1 MKQKLCILLSLL
13 LCFDLTIVSIA
24 TSTES
29 NVVSSNETT
38 VETTDNKSSR
48 ITNEIML
55 MNFIGVRLEEIIR
68 TESTVLLKDT
78 IDLIQKGGIKF
89 TTIDKKT
96 QSYLQSLFDSTT
108 DWKLEEMD
116 RNRLLYNYSQKESRA
131 MNAALKP
138 NVMALL
144 TSAVA
149 SAATKDPL
157 TAVLS
162 IGSLVAD
169 SVSSYYGSIEQ
180 SEQDY
185 DEGNFKLDKERLK
198 TIEGIKKNF
207 FDYCNDMVREN
218 NIPESMIVY
227 QSKAEKYGE
236 NLLDTNLSSRLKYFE
251 DSVELFT
258 GLPSIHLELAKCY
271 FEKADYKK
279 CVNEI
284 DKYIESGVNIFNND
298 ENLINTLPLA
308 FAAASRYMSNSDYES
323 YVVKNMKYAEE
334 LENLLVNGD
343 IKNMLPMFRYKN
355 ILVYMDLF
363 SRTNKTEYLDKAYT
377 KCKTN
382 IIPLVREQRKLE
394 EQDRLTINEL
404 LINNLEAL
412 KALAEKKGIS
422 NNEKKELNSL
432 IFGNSSIIF
441 NNYPLSEHYYFG
453 DYKNEV
459 YDYMA
464 VFSTKGKYMYLNCD
478 VEDGNTYYSI
488 VMPDSYVTNDAEVSL
503 DYKDLNGSTIN
514 AELVFSDNSEFYSDY
529 SQFYDKIVDF
539 DDKIIISV
547 NVKPKRDIECRQL
560 NFDVECVKIPFG
572 KEEIGNYTADEMIS
586 TLVDLGFDKDNITT
600 KKDKGFLEK
609 DDGIVKI
616 ANYCGYNQ
624 DLSFDKNA
632 GWSSKYHYVW
642 HKGDLLSNNQCFYIE
657 YR

>member
-1 MKQKLCILLSLL
+1 MKRIFCIILSLL
-13 LCFDLTIVSIA
+13 LCFNLTIVTIA

-29 NVVSSNETT
+29 NVVSSNE
-38 VETTDNKSSR
+38 VKSEAVNEESSK

-108 DWKLEEMD
+108 NWKLEEMD
-116 RNRLLYNYSQKESRA
+116 RNRLLYNYSQRESRA
-131 MNAALKP
+131 MSEALKP
-138 NVMALL
+138 GVMALL
-144 TSAVA
+144 TTAIA
-149 SAATKDPL
+149 SATTKDPL

-169 SVSSYYGSIEQ
+169 GVSSYYGSIEQ

-207 FDYCNDMVREN
+207 FDYCNDMVRDN
-218 NIPESMIVY
+218 NIPENMIVY
-227 QSKAEKYGE
+227 QTKAEKYGE
-236 NLLDTNLSSRLKYFE
+236 NLLESNLSSRLKYFE
-251 DSVELFT
+251 DNVNLFD

-271 FEKADYKK
+271 FEKGDYKK
-279 CVNEI
+279 CVAEI
-284 DKYIESGVNIFNND
+284 DKYNESNVNIFNND
-298 ENLINTLPLA
+298 ETLINTFPLA
-308 FAAASRYMSNSDYES
+308 FAAASKYMSSSEYET

-334 LENLLVNGD
+334 LENLLLNGD

-355 ILVYMDLF
+355 ILVYMDLY
-363 SRTNKTEYLDKAYT
+363 RKTNKKEYLDKAYN

-394 EQDRLTINEL
+394 EQDRLAINEL

-412 KALAEKKGIS
+412 KALAEKSGID

-441 NNYPLSEHYYFG
+441 YNYPLSEHYYFG
-453 DYKNEV
+453 DYKNDKYEG
-459 YDYMA
+459 YDFMVSFSKDETYMILSSNA
-464 VFSTKGKYMYLNCD
+464 KDTFYQ
-478 VEDGNTYYSI
+478 I
-488 VMPDSYVTNDAEVSL
+488 IIPDIYVTNDAEVSIN
-503 DYKDLNGSTIN
+503 YKDLNGSTIN
-514 AELVFSDNSEFYSDY
+514 AELNFLENSELYSVYRQIDY
-529 SQFYDKIVDF
+529 DRIVDF
-539 DDKIIISV
+539 NDKTIISV
-547 NVKPKRDIECRQL
+547 NVIPKRGVECKQL
-560 NFDVECVKIPFG
+560 SFDVECVKMPFG
-572 KEEIGNYTADEMIS
+572 KDENGNYTVEEMITS
-586 TLVDLGFDKDNITT
+586 LVDLGFDKENIAS
-600 KKDKGFLEK
+600 KKDKGWLEK
-609 DDGIVKI
+609 DDGIVKK
-616 ANYCGYNQ
+616 AAYSNYTF
-624 DLSFDKNA
+624 LSAADRSVSKRVFYWDK
-632 GWSSKYHYVW
+632 GE
-642 HKGDLLSNNQCFYIE
+642 LLSTNQKFIIE

>member
-1 MKQKLCILLSLL
+1 MKQKFYIFLSIL
-13 LCFDLTIVSIA
+13 LCFNLTIVTIA

-29 NVVSSNETT
+29 NVVNSNNEK
-38 VETTDNKSSR
+38 VETLNEETNK

-108 DWKLEEMD
+108 DWKLEDMD
-116 RNRLLYNYSQKESRA
+116 RNRLLYNYSQRESRA
-131 MNAALKP
+131 MSEALKP
-138 NVMALL
+138 GVMALL
-144 TSAVA
+144 TTAIA

-169 SVSSYYGSIEQ
+169 GVSSYYGSIEQ

-207 FDYCNDMVREN
+207 FDYCNDMVRDN
-218 NIPESMIVY
+218 NIPENMIVY
-227 QSKAEKYGE
+227 QTKAEKYGE
-236 NLLDTNLSSRLKYFE
+236 NLLESNLSSRLKYFE
-251 DSVELFT
+251 DNVNLFD

-271 FEKADYKK
+271 FEKGDYKK
-279 CVNEI
+279 CVDEI
-284 DKYIESGVNIFNND
+284 DKYNESNVNIFNND
-298 ENLINTLPLA
+298 EILINTFPLA
-308 FAAASRYMSNSDYES
+308 FAAASKYMSPTEYET

-334 LENLLVNGD
+334 LENLLLNGD

-355 ILVYMDLF
+355 ILVYMDLYGK
-363 SRTNKTEYLDKAYT
+363 TNKKEYLDKAYD

-394 EQDRLTINEL
+394 EQDRLAINEL

-412 KALAEKKGIS
+412 KALAEKRGID

-441 NNYPLSEHYYFG
+441 YNYPLSEHYYFG

-459 YDYMA
+459 YDYM
-464 VFSTKGKYMYLNCD
+464 VDFSTEDIYMLLHPFA
-478 VEDGNTYYSI
+478 EKGNTYYDI
-488 VMPDSYVTNDAEVSL
+488 IIPDIYVTNDAEVSIN
-503 DYKDLNGSTIN
+503 YKDLNGSTIN
-514 AELVFSDNSEFYSDY
+514 AELDFLDNSEFYSDY
-529 SQFYDKIVDF
+529 YHCDYDRIVDF
-539 DDKIIISV
+539 NDKTIISV
-547 NVKPKRDIECRQL
+547 NVKPKRGVECKQL
-560 NFDVECVKIPFG
+560 SFDVECAKMPFG
-572 KEEIGNYTADEMIS
+572 EDENGNYTVEEMITS
-586 TLVDLGFDKDNITT
+586 LVDLGFDKENIES
-600 KKDKGFLEK
+600 KKNKGWIEK
-609 DDGIVKI
+609 DDGKVKK
-616 ANYCGYNQ
+616 AAYSCY
-624 DLSFDKNA
+624 SFVSAADRSVSERVYT
-632 GWSSKYHYVW
+632 WS
-642 HKGDLLSNNQCFYIE
+642 KGVLLSTNQKFIIE